1 MSATRPRDAKE
12 APHPPRPAGRASP
25 PPEWD
30 SAFRERIHDIIFEH
44 DTPAERTFDGVVIA
58 AILLSVLVVML
69 DSVQWIAASYGR
81 ALYWAEWGFTI
92 LFTLEYAVRLWVVRR
107 PRQYALSYYGLVDLL
122 AILPSYIGLF
132 FPPGR
137 YLVVVRVL
145 RVLRIFRVLRLASFI
160 GEAGVLGRALYASR
174 FKIIF
179 FVTTVAA
186 LVVIIGSL
194 MYVIEGPASGFTS
207 IPTGIYW
214 AVVTLSTVGYGDIAP
229 RTGLGKAFASLVMI
243 IGYGIIAVP
252 TGIVTVELANAA
264 RGTTAIT
271 AGRRC
276 PGCGAEGHDADAA
289 FCKRCGAQL

>member
-1 MSATRPRDAKE
+1 MSATRRGDADGAARARRGE
-12 APHPPRPAGRASP
+12 PGAGA
-25 PPEWD
+25 PPEW
-30 SAFRERIHDIIFEH
+30 SSPLRERIHDIIFEH

-107 PRQYALSYYGLVDLL
+107 PSQYALSFYGLVDLL

-137 YLVVVRVL
+137 YLIVVRVL
-145 RVLRIFRVLRLASFI
+145 RVLRIFRVLRLVRFI
-160 GEAGVLGRALYASR
+160 GEAGVLGQALYASR
-174 FKIIF
+174 YKIIF

-207 IPTGIYW
+207 IPTSIYW

-229 RTGLGKAFASLVMI
+229 RTGLGKAFATLVMI

-264 RGTTAIT
+264 RGTPAVP
-271 AGRRC
+271 AARRC
-276 PGCGAEGHDADAA
+276 PGCGAGGHDADAA
-289 FCKRCGAQL
+289 FCKRCGARL